1 MTKQKFSVRLA
12 TIRGFVD
19 CMALML
25 GALQNL
31 DAMAQQRLLS
41 VVLHLTSQ
49 RIRDDDVF
57 VIKEIV
63 PLLAAATDDDP
74 ALRLLAL
81 RVWLSLLPFDR
92 PRDWSAPSD
101 AQESAR
107 MELFQA
113 ALYVETPLY
122 RGCGFEVDAA

>member
-1 MTKQKFSVRLA
+1 MPRIGVNEQKFSVRLA

-25 GALQNL
+25 GELQNL
-31 DAMAQQRLLS
+31 DSVAKQRLLS
-41 VVLHLTSQ
+41 VVLHLTTQ

-63 PLLAAATDDDP
+63 PLLAAATDDEP
-74 ALRLLAL
+74 KLRLLAL

-101 AQESAR
+101 AQESQR

-113 ALYVETPLY
+113 AL
-122 RGCGFEVDAA
+122 